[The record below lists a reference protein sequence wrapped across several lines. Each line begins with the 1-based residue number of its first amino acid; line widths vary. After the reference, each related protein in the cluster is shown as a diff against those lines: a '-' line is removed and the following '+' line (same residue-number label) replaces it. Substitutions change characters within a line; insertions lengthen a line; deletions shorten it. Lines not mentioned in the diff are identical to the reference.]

1 MALPDNGL
9 FGAIAGKI
17 LTQLKLQRLATA
29 NDRLRVAEPRAL
41 PMRCL
46 NEIST

>member
-17 LTQLKLQRLATA
+17 LTDNCT
-29 NDRLRVAEPRAL
+29 LRERPSRA
-41 PMRCL
+41 
-46 NEIST
+46 

>member
-29 NDRLRVAEPRAL
+29 NDRLSRCRTARASDAL
-41 PMRCL
+41 P
-46 NEIST
+46 